1 MKLTEFSIT
10 HFRSITKA
18 ERIPI
23 SQNTVIVGPNNEGKS
38 NILNA
43 IAISMSEIN
52 RQAEDINDPNR
63 ARRRR
68 MYARRSPVNEST
80 EFFWSRDYPL
90 SKQEK
95 RNAKEQ
101 GRTKFRLTFALNE
114 DELKEFKEEIGS
126 NLNGQLEVEL
136 SFGFKID
143 PEFRVIKRGPQ
154 NAALAKK
161 RRKIA
166 SFLGKRL
173 SVNYIPAVR
182 TEEHSLNVIHNMIRS
197 QLRSVEKRQEYQE
210 AIETIQNLQQ
220 PVLEALAQ
228 SVTQSMQGFI
238 PQVRNV
244 DISGVG
250 LDRIRSAVQPDV
262 QIDDG
267 TVTPISQKGDGI
279 KSLAAISLLHKLGV
293 EASGSTVLL
302 VEEPETHLH
311 SGAIHRLR
319 RVLEDLS
326 LEQQVIITTHH
337 PIFANR
343 IDVSG
348 NVIVRANAAKP
359 AKRIYEVR
367 DVLGVHASE
376 NLQNANM
383 VLLVEGEDDKIILES
398 IVPTLSLTVRQAISQ
413 GFLVI
418 HPIRGAS
425 KLRSNVDFYSK
436 SVCEVLAFLDD
447 DHEGRNVVESATQD
461 NVIEARNVSLAK
473 CQGQRESE
481 LEDCFSLSAYSE
493 AVNERFSVDLSGPC
507 FRGNEKWSSRA
518 KACFDASSRPWN
530 ARIESELKLVV
541 ARAIARNGER
551 SLDSRKGQAI
561 HNLVALLDE
570 RISRAK

>member
-18 ERIPI
+18 EKIPI

-68 MYARRSPVNEST
+68 VYSRRNSVSEST
-80 EFFWSRDYPL
+80 EFIWSRDYPL

-114 DELKEFKEEIGS
+114 EELGEFKHEIGS
-126 NLNGQLEVEL
+126 SLNGQLEVEL
-136 SFGFKID
+136 SFGYKIE
-143 PEFRVIKRGPQ
+143 PEFRVIKRGPH
-154 NAALAKK
+154 NATLAKK
-161 RRKIA
+161 RKKIA
-166 SFLGKRL
+166 SFLGERL

-182 TEEHSLNVIHNMIRS
+182 TEEHSLNVIYNMIRS
-197 QLRSVEKRQEYQE
+197 QLKTVEKQKEYQD
-210 AIETIQNLQQ
+210 AIETIQNIQR
-220 PVLEALAQ
+220 PVLEKLSE
-228 SVTQSMQGFI
+228 SVTRSMQGFI
-238 PQVRNV
+238 PQVKNV
-244 DISGVG
+244 DIGGLG

-279 KSLAAISLLHKLGV
+279 KSLAAISLLHQLGV

-337 PIFANR
+337 AIFANR

-348 NVIVRANAAKP
+348 NVIVRGNAAKP
-359 AKRIYEVR
+359 AKRIHEVR

-376 NLQNANM
+376 NLQNANL
-383 VLLVEGEDDKIILES
+383 VLLVEGEDDKIVLEAIL
-398 IVPTLSLTVRQAISQ
+398 PKLSSTVRQALSQ
-413 GFLVI
+413 GFLMSTCSP
-418 HPIRGAS
+418 HPG
-425 KLRSNVDFYSK
+425 
-436 SVCEVLAFLDD
+436 
-447 DHEGRNVVESATQD
+447 
-461 NVIEARNVSLAK
+461 
-473 CQGQRESE
+473 
-481 LEDCFSLSAYSE
+481 
-493 AVNERFSVDLSGPC
+493 
-507 FRGNEKWSSRA
+507 
-518 KACFDASSRPWN
+518 
-530 ARIESELKLVV
+530 
-541 ARAIARNGER
+541 
-551 SLDSRKGQAI
+551 
-561 HNLVALLDE
+561 
-570 RISRAK
+570 